1 MKTTFLHATSR
12 SEQAILV
19 WGLVA
24 LVTLLAIPGSVAGAG
39 PADGAAPATVAS
51 LATAASPTTGV
62 QAQTM
67 RQYQFDM
74 VDNQVA
80 LVMKEVDR
88 PVPGANEVLVRV
100 RATSLNRR
108 DLSILQSQ
116 YGGGNP
122 RTGLVPLSDGAGEV
136 IGVGPG
142 VTRFEVGDRV
152 AGIFFARWMDGRPS
166 ALTNASARGG
176 GIDGMLSEMI
186 VSHED
191 GLVEIPEHLSFEEAA
206 TLPCAGVTAWNALF
220 KHGGLAENDF
230 VLLEGTGGVSI
241 FGLQFSV
248 AAGARPII
256 TSSRDEKLVRA
267 RELGAYGTV
276 NYRTNA
282 EWQDEVRAITG
293 GAGVTH
299 VLEVGGRE
307 TLPRAMRALGYGA
320 HIAIIGGLSGFA
332 ANMPLGSFVG
342 RGTSVTG
349 IYVGSRE
356 DFVAMNAFIT
366 EHRLRPVI
374 DRVFTLEDA
383 AAAYEHMASGNHLG
397 KIVIA
402 L

>member
-1 MKTTFLHATSR
+1 MTTGFSQATSR
-12 SEQAILV
+12 LNQVLLAA
-19 WGLVA
+19 GLA
-24 LVTLLAIPGSVAGAG
+24 TLAIPSPAVA
-39 PADGAAPATVAS
+39 
-51 LATAASPTTGV
+51 

-67 RQYQFDM
+67 RQYQFGVFDDE
-74 VDNQVA
+74 VR
-80 LVMKEVDR
+80 LVMKEVAQ
-88 PVPGANEVLVRV
+88 PTPGANEVLVRV

-152 AGIFFARWMDGRPS
+152 AGIFFASWVDGRPS
-166 ALTNASARGG
+166 ARTNASARGG
-176 GIDGMLSEMI
+176 AIDGMLSEMI
-186 VSHED
+186 VGHED
-191 GLVEIPEHLSFEEAA
+191 GLVEIPEHLSFIEAA

-220 KHGGLAENDF
+220 KHGGLVEDDF

-256 TSSRDEKLVRA
+256 TSSSDEKLVRA
-267 RELGAYGTV
+267 REMGAYGTV
-276 NYRTNA
+276 NYRTNT

-293 GAGVTH
+293 NAGVTQ
-299 VLEVGGRE
+299 VLEVGGRD
-307 TLPRAMRALGYGA
+307 TLPKAIRALGYGG

-332 ANMPLGSFVG
+332 NAMPIGSFIG
-342 RGTSVTG
+342 RSVKVTG
-349 IYVGSRE
+349 IYVGSRA
-356 DFVAMNAFIT
+356 DFEAMNAFIT
-366 EHRLRPVI
+366 QHQLRPLV
-374 DRVFTLEDA
+374 DKVFTFDNA
-383 AAAYEHMASGNHLG
+383 PAAYDHMASGNHMG

-402 L
+402 NF

>member
-1 MKTTFLHATSR
+1 MTTGFSQATSR
-12 SEQAILV
+12 LNQVLLAA
-19 WGLVA
+19 GLA
-24 LVTLLAIPGSVAGAG
+24 TLAIPSPAVA
-39 PADGAAPATVAS
+39 
-51 LATAASPTTGV
+51 

-67 RQYQFDM
+67 RQYQFGV
-74 VDNQVA
+74 VDDEVR
-80 LVMKEVDR
+80 LVMKEVAQ
-88 PVPGANEVLVRV
+88 PTPGANEVLVRV

-152 AGIFFARWMDGRPS
+152 AGIFFASWVDGRPS
-166 ALTNASARGG
+166 ARTNASARGG
-176 GIDGMLSEMI
+176 AIDGMLSEMI
-186 VSHED
+186 VGHED
-191 GLVEIPEHLSFEEAA
+191 GLVEIPEHLSFIEAA

-220 KHGGLAENDF
+220 KHGGLVEDDF

-256 TSSRDEKLVRA
+256 TSSSDEKLVRA
-267 RELGAYGTV
+267 REMGAYGTV
-276 NYRTNA
+276 NYRTNT

-293 GAGVTH
+293 NAGVTQ
-299 VLEVGGRE
+299 VLEVGGRD
-307 TLPRAMRALGYGA
+307 TLPKAIRALGYGG

-332 ANMPLGSFVG
+332 NAMPIGSFIG
-342 RGTSVTG
+342 RSVKVTG
-349 IYVGSRE
+349 IYVGSRA
-356 DFVAMNAFIT
+356 DFEAMNAFIT
-366 EHRLRPVI
+366 QHQLRPLV
-374 DRVFTLEDA
+374 DKVFTFDNA
-383 AAAYEHMASGNHLG
+383 PAAYDHMASGNHMG

-402 L
+402 SF

>member
-1 MKTTFLHATSR
+1 MKTGFSPR
-12 SEQAILV
+12 IP
-19 WGLVA
+19 GLGQLTLA
-24 LVTLLAIPGSVAGAG
+24 CGLATLLASPG
-39 PADGAAPATVAS
+39 PAAAA
-51 LATAASPTTGV
+51 
-62 QAQTM
+62 QAGTM
-67 RQYQFDM
+67 RQYQFDV
-74 VDNQVA
+74 VDNEVA
-80 LVMKEVDR
+80 LVMKEVAR

-108 DLSILQSQ
+108 DLSILESQ

-152 AGIFFARWMDGRPS
+152 AGIFFARWIDGKPS
-166 ALTNASARGG
+166 AMTNASARGG
-176 GIDGMLSEMI
+176 AIDGMLSEMI

-191 GLVEIPEHLSFEEAA
+191 GLIEIPEHLTFEEAA
-206 TLPCAGVTAWNALF
+206 TLPCAGLTAWNALF
-220 KHGGLAENDF
+220 KHGGLAEDDF

-256 TSSRDEKLVRA
+256 TSSRDEKLARA

-276 NYRTNA
+276 NYRTNV
-282 EWQDEVRAITG
+282 EWQDEVRAITNDE
-293 GAGVTH
+293 GVVH
-299 VLEVGGRE
+299 VLEVGGEE
-307 TLPRAMRALGYGA
+307 TLPRAMQALGYGA

-332 ANMPLGSFVG
+332 NDMPLGSFVG

-356 DFVAMNAFIT
+356 DFEAMNAFIT
-366 EHRLRPVI
+366 EHRMHPVI
-374 DRVFTLEDA
+374 DRVFPLEEA
-383 AAAYEHMASGNHLG
+383 PAAYDYMASGNHLG

>member
-1 MKTTFLHATSR
+1 MTTGFSQATSR
-12 SEQAILV
+12 LNQVLLAA
-19 WGLVA
+19 GLA
-24 LVTLLAIPGSVAGAG
+24 TLAIPSPAVA
-39 PADGAAPATVAS
+39 
-51 LATAASPTTGV
+51 

-67 RQYQFDM
+67 RQYQFGVFDDE
-74 VDNQVA
+74 VR
-80 LVMKEVDR
+80 LVMKEVAQ
-88 PVPGANEVLVRV
+88 PTPGANEVLVRV

-152 AGIFFARWMDGRPS
+152 AGIFFASWVDGRPS
-166 ALTNASARGG
+166 ARTNASARGG
-176 GIDGMLSEMI
+176 AIDGMLSEMI

-191 GLVEIPEHLSFEEAA
+191 GLVEIPEHLSFIEAA

-220 KHGGLAENDF
+220 KHGGLVEDDF

-256 TSSRDEKLVRA
+256 TSSSDEKLVRA
-267 RELGAYGTV
+267 REMGAYGTV
-276 NYRTNA
+276 NYRTNT

-293 GAGVTH
+293 NAGVTQ
-299 VLEVGGRE
+299 VLEVGGRD
-307 TLPRAMRALGYGA
+307 TLPKAIRALGYGG

-332 ANMPLGSFVG
+332 NAMPIGSFIG
-342 RGTSVTG
+342 RSVQVTG
-349 IYVGSRE
+349 IYVGSRA
-356 DFVAMNAFIT
+356 DFEAMNAFIT
-366 EHRLRPVI
+366 QHQLRPLV
-374 DRVFTLEDA
+374 DKVFTFDNA
-383 AAAYEHMASGNHLG
+383 PAAYDHMASGNHMG

-402 L
+402 SF

>member
-1 MKTTFLHATSR
+1 MKTGFSQATSR
-12 SEQAILV
+12 LNQVLLAA
-19 WGLVA
+19 GLA
-24 LVTLLAIPGSVAGAG
+24 TLAIPSPAVA
-39 PADGAAPATVAS
+39 
-51 LATAASPTTGV
+51 

-67 RQYQFDM
+67 RQYQFGVFDDE
-74 VDNQVA
+74 VR
-80 LVMKEVDR
+80 LVMKEVAQ
-88 PVPGANEVLVRV
+88 PTPGANEVLVRV

-152 AGIFFARWMDGRPS
+152 AGIFFASWVDGRPS
-166 ALTNASARGG
+166 ARTNASARGG
-176 GIDGMLSEMI
+176 AIDGMLSEMI

-191 GLVEIPEHLSFEEAA
+191 GLVEIPEHLSFIEAA

-220 KHGGLAENDF
+220 KHGGLVEDDF

-256 TSSRDEKLVRA
+256 TSSSDEKLVHA
-267 RELGAYGTV
+267 REMGAYGTV
-276 NYRTNA
+276 NYRTNT

-293 GAGVTH
+293 NAGVTQ
-299 VLEVGGRE
+299 VLEVGGRD
-307 TLPRAMRALGYGA
+307 TLPKAIRALGYGG
-320 HIAIIGGLSGFA
+320 HITIIGGLSGFA
-332 ANMPLGSFVG
+332 NAMPIGSFIG
-342 RGTSVTG
+342 RSVKVTG
-349 IYVGSRE
+349 IYVGSRA
-356 DFVAMNAFIT
+356 DFEAMNAFIT
-366 EHRLRPVI
+366 QHQLRPLV
-374 DRVFTLEDA
+374 DKVFTFDNA
-383 AAAYEHMASGNHLG
+383 PAAYDHMASGNHMG

-402 L
+402 SF

>member
-1 MKTTFLHATSR
+1 MKTDFLTSAL
-12 SEQAILV
+12 AI
-19 WGLVA
+19 GLA
-24 LVTLLAIPGSVAGAG
+24 MLLAVT
-39 PADGAAPATVAS
+39 APAAS
-51 LATAASPTTGV
+51 
-62 QAQTM
+62 AQTGTM
-67 RQYQFDM
+67 FQYQFDV

-88 PVPGANEVLVRV
+88 PVAGDNEVLVRV

-136 IGVGPG
+136 VGLGPG
-142 VTRFEVGDRV
+142 VTRWEVGDRV
-152 AGIFFARWMDGRPS
+152 AGIFFERWVDGRPS
-166 ALTNASARGG
+166 AMTNASARGG
-176 GIDGMLSEMI
+176 AIDGMLSELI

-191 GLVEIPEHLSFEEAA
+191 GLVEIPEHLSFAEAA
-206 TLPCAGVTAWNALF
+206 TLPCAGVTAFNALF
-220 KHGGLAENDF
+220 KHGGLEEGDF

-256 TSSRDEKLVRA
+256 TSSRDEKLARA
-267 RELGAYGTV
+267 REMGAYGTV
-276 NYRTNA
+276 NYRTNT

-293 GAGVTH
+293 NEGVTH
-299 VLEVGGRE
+299 VLEVGGEE

-332 ANMPLGSFVG
+332 NDMPLGSFVG
-342 RGTSVTG
+342 RGTRVTG

-356 DFVAMNAFIT
+356 DFEAMNSFIT
-366 EHRLRPVI
+366 EHRLRPII
-374 DRVFTLEDA
+374 DRVFPLEDA
-383 AAAYEHMASGNHLG
+383 AEAYDYMASGSHLG

>member
-1 MKTTFLHATSR
+1 MKTRFLQRASRLEQIVLAT
-12 SEQAILV
+12 
-19 WGLVA
+19 GLAAV
-24 LVTLLAIPGSVAGAG
+24 LAIPG
-39 PADGAAPATVAS
+39 PATGA
-51 LATAASPTTGV
+51 
-62 QAQTM
+62 QAQSM
-67 RQYQFDM
+67 RQYQLDV
-74 VDNQVA
+74 VDGEVA

-88 PVPGANEVLVRV
+88 PVPGAKEVLVRV

-108 DLSILQSQ
+108 DLSILQSR
-116 YGGGNP
+116 YGGGNL

-142 VTRFEVGDRV
+142 VSRFAVGDRV

-166 ALTNASARGG
+166 AMTNASARGG
-176 GIDGMLSEMI
+176 AVDGMLSEMI

-220 KHGGLAENDF
+220 KHGGLSENDF

-256 TSSRDEKLVRA
+256 TSSRDAKLVRA

-282 EWQDEVRAITG
+282 EWQDEVRDITG

-299 VLEVGGRE
+299 VLEVGGQE
-307 TLPRAMRALGYGA
+307 TLPRAMQALGYGA

-332 ANMPLGSFVG
+332 NDMPLGSFVG

-356 DFVAMNAFIT
+356 DFEAMNAFII

-383 AAAYEHMASGNHLG
+383 PAAYDHMASGSHLG
-397 KIVIA
+397 KIVIT

>member
-1 MKTTFLHATSR
+1 MKTGFFQRTSR
-12 SEQAILV
+12 VEQ
-19 WGLVA
+19 VA
-24 LVTLLAIPGSVAGAG
+24 LAGGLATLLAIPG
-39 PADGAAPATVAS
+39 PATGA
-51 LATAASPTTGV
+51 
-62 QAQTM
+62 QAETM
-67 RQYQFDM
+67 RQYQFGV
-74 VDNQVA
+74 VDDEVT

-108 DLSILQSQ
+108 DLSILESQ
-116 YGGGNP
+116 YGGGSP

-136 IGVGPG
+136 ISVGPS
-142 VTRFEVGDRV
+142 VSRFEVGDRV
-152 AGIFFARWMDGRPS
+152 AGIFFSRWVDGRPS

-176 GIDGMLSEMI
+176 AIDGMLSEMI

-191 GLVEIPEHLSFEEAA
+191 GLVEIPAHLTFEEAA
-206 TLPCAGVTAWNALF
+206 TLPCAGLTAWNALF
-220 KHGGLAENDF
+220 KHGGLSEDEF

-256 TSSRDEKLVRA
+256 TSSSDAKLVRA

-276 NYRTNA
+276 NYRTNP
-282 EWQDEVRAITG
+282 EWQDEVRALTG
-293 GAGVTH
+293 DAGVTQ

-307 TLPRAMRALGYGA
+307 TLPRAMQALGYGA
-320 HIAIIGGLSGFA
+320 HIAIIGGLSGSA
-332 ANMPLGSFVG
+332 DPMPLSSFIG
-342 RGTSVTG
+342 RAISVTG

-356 DFVAMNAFIT
+356 DFEAMNAFIT

-374 DRVFTLEDA
+374 DRVFPLEDA
-383 AAAYEHMASGNHLG
+383 LAAYDHMASGSHLG
-397 KIVIA
+397 KIVIG

>member
-1 MKTTFLHATSR
+1 MKTGPYPISGPLTNLAL
-12 SEQAILV
+12 AA
-19 WGLVA
+19 GLA
-24 LVTLLAIPGSVAGAG
+24 TLLVIPN
-39 PADGAAPATVAS
+39 PADA
-51 LATAASPTTGV
+51 
-62 QAQTM
+62 QAETM
-67 RQYQFDM
+67 RQYQFGV
-74 VDNQVA
+74 VDGEVK
-80 LVMKEVDR
+80 LVMKEVAR

-152 AGIFFARWMDGRPS
+152 AGIFFARWVDGRPS
-166 ALTNASARGG
+166 ARTNASARGG
-176 GIDGMLSEMI
+176 AIDGMLSEMI

-220 KHGGLAENDF
+220 KHGGLAEDDF

-256 TSSRDEKLVRA
+256 TSSSDEKLVRA
-267 RELGAYGTV
+267 REMGAYGTV
-276 NYRTNA
+276 NYRTNT

-293 GAGVTH
+293 NAGVTQ
-299 VLEVGGRE
+299 VLEVGGRD
-307 TLPRAMRALGYGA
+307 TLPKAIQALGYGG

-332 ANMPLGSFVG
+332 SAMPIGSFIG
-342 RGTSVTG
+342 RSIKVTG
-349 IYVGSRE
+349 IYVGSRA
-356 DFVAMNAFIT
+356 DFEAMNAFIT
-366 EHRLRPVI
+366 QHRLRPMI
-374 DRVFTLEDA
+374 DKVFTLEDA
-383 AAAYEHMASGNHLG
+383 PAAYDYMASGSHMG

>member
-1 MKTTFLHATSR
+1 MTTGFSQATSR
-12 SEQAILV
+12 LNQVLLAA
-19 WGLVA
+19 GLA
-24 LVTLLAIPGSVAGAG
+24 TLAIPSPAVA
-39 PADGAAPATVAS
+39 
-51 LATAASPTTGV
+51 

-67 RQYQFDM
+67 RQYQFGVFDDE
-74 VDNQVA
+74 VR
-80 LVMKEVDR
+80 LVMKEVAQ
-88 PVPGANEVLVRV
+88 PTPGANEVLVRV

-152 AGIFFARWMDGRPS
+152 AGIFFASWVDGRPS
-166 ALTNASARGG
+166 ARTNASARGG
-176 GIDGMLSEMI
+176 AIDGMLSEMI
-186 VSHED
+186 VGHED
-191 GLVEIPEHLSFEEAA
+191 GLVEIPEHLSFTEAA

-220 KHGGLAENDF
+220 KHGGLVEDDF

-256 TSSRDEKLVRA
+256 TSSSDEKLVHA
-267 RELGAYGTV
+267 REMGAYGTV
-276 NYRTNA
+276 NYRTNT

-293 GAGVTH
+293 NAGVTQ
-299 VLEVGGRE
+299 VLEVGGRD
-307 TLPRAMRALGYGA
+307 TLPKAIRALGYGG

-332 ANMPLGSFVG
+332 NAMPIGSFIG
-342 RGTSVTG
+342 RSVQVTG
-349 IYVGSRE
+349 IYVGSRA
-356 DFVAMNAFIT
+356 DFEAMNAFIT
-366 EHRLRPVI
+366 QHQLRPLV
-374 DRVFTLEDA
+374 DKVFTFDNA
-383 AAAYEHMASGNHLG
+383 PAAYDHMASGNHMG

-402 L
+402 SF

>member
-1 MKTTFLHATSR
+1 MTTGFSQATSR
-12 SEQAILV
+12 LNQVLLAA
-19 WGLVA
+19 GLA
-24 LVTLLAIPGSVAGAG
+24 TLAIPSPAVA
-39 PADGAAPATVAS
+39 
-51 LATAASPTTGV
+51 

-67 RQYQFDM
+67 RQYQFGVFDDE
-74 VDNQVA
+74 VR
-80 LVMKEVDR
+80 LVMKEVAQ
-88 PVPGANEVLVRV
+88 PTPGANEVLVRV

-152 AGIFFARWMDGRPS
+152 AGIFFASWVDGRPS
-166 ALTNASARGG
+166 ARTNASARGG
-176 GIDGMLSEMI
+176 AIDGMLSEMI

-191 GLVEIPEHLSFEEAA
+191 GLVEIPEHLSFIEAA

-220 KHGGLAENDF
+220 KHGGLVEDDF

-256 TSSRDEKLVRA
+256 TSSSDEKLVHA
-267 RELGAYGTV
+267 REMGAYGTV
-276 NYRTNA
+276 NYRTNT

-293 GAGVTH
+293 NAGVTQ
-299 VLEVGGRE
+299 VLEVGGRD
-307 TLPRAMRALGYGA
+307 TLPKAIRALGYGG

-332 ANMPLGSFVG
+332 NAMPIGSFIG
-342 RGTSVTG
+342 RSIKVTG
-349 IYVGSRE
+349 IYVGSRANFE
-356 DFVAMNAFIT
+356 AMNAFIT
-366 EHRLRPVI
+366 QHQLRPLV
-374 DRVFTLEDA
+374 DKVFTFDNA
-383 AAAYEHMASGNHLG
+383 PAAYDHMASGNHMG

-402 L
+402 SF

>member
-1 MKTTFLHATSR
+1 MKTNFFRRTSR
-12 SEQAILV
+12 FQQVVRAGTL
-19 WGLVA
+19 A
-24 LVTLLAIPGSVAGAG
+24 TLLASP
-39 PADGAAPATVAS
+39 DPATGA
-51 LATAASPTTGV
+51 
-62 QAQTM
+62 QAETM
-67 RQYQFDM
+67 RQYQFGM
-74 VDNQVA
+74 VDAEVA

-108 DLSILQSQ
+108 DLSILESQ
-116 YGGGNP
+116 YGGGSP

-136 IGVGPG
+136 IGEGPG

-152 AGIFFARWMDGRPS
+152 AGIFFARWIDGSRS

-176 GIDGMLSEMI
+176 AIDGMLSEMI

-191 GLVEIPEHLSFEEAA
+191 GLVRIPEHLTYEEAA
-206 TLPCAGVTAWNALF
+206 TLPCAGLTAWNALF
-220 KHGGLAENDF
+220 KHGDLSEDDF

-256 TSSRDEKLVRA
+256 TSSSDAKLVRA

-276 NYRTNA
+276 NYRTNL
-282 EWQDEVRAITG
+282 EWQDEVRDITDD
-293 GAGVTH
+293 AGVTQ

-320 HIAIIGGLSGFA
+320 HIAIIGGLSGS
-332 ANMPLGSFVG
+332 ANDMPLGSFIG

-356 DFVAMNAFIT
+356 DFEAMNAFISQ
-366 EHRLRPVI
+366 HRLRPII
-374 DRVFTLEDA
+374 DRVFSFEDA
-383 AAAYEHMASGNHLG
+383 PAAYEHMASGSHLG

>member
-1 MKTTFLHATSR
+1 MKTSFSQRTSR
-12 SEQAILV
+12 LQRVTLAAGMAGWL
-19 WGLVA
+19 A
-24 LVTLLAIPGSVAGAG
+24 TLLAIPGSAMLLAIPGPAAGA
-39 PADGAAPATVAS
+39 
-51 LATAASPTTGV
+51 

-67 RQYQFDM
+67 RQYQFDV
-74 VDNQVA
+74 VDGGVA

-122 RTGLVPLSDGAGEV
+122 RIGLVPLSDGAGEV

-142 VTRFEVGDRV
+142 VSRFEVGDRV

-176 GIDGMLSEMI
+176 AIDGMLSEMI

-191 GLVEIPEHLSFEEAA
+191 GLVEIPAHLTFEEAA
-206 TLPCAGVTAWNALF
+206 TLPCAGLTAWNALF
-220 KHGGLAENDF
+220 KHGGLSEDDF

-256 TSSRDEKLVRA
+256 TSSSDAKLVRA

-276 NYRTNA
+276 NYRTNT

-293 GAGVTH
+293 DAGVTH

-320 HIAIIGGLSGFA
+320 HIAIIGGLSGS
-332 ANMPLGSFVG
+332 ANAMPLGSFIG
-342 RGTSVTG
+342 RGTRVTG

-356 DFVAMNAFIT
+356 DFEAMNAFIT
-366 EHRLRPVI
+366 EHRLRPII

-383 AAAYEHMASGNHLG
+383 PAAYNHMASGSHLG

>member
-1 MKTTFLHATSR
+1 
-12 SEQAILV
+12 
-19 WGLVA
+19 
-24 LVTLLAIPGSVAGAG
+24 
-39 PADGAAPATVAS
+39 
-51 LATAASPTTGV
+51 
-62 QAQTM
+62 M
-67 RQYQFDM
+67 RQYQFGVFDDE
-74 VDNQVA
+74 VR
-80 LVMKEVDR
+80 LVMKEVAQ
-88 PVPGANEVLVRV
+88 PTPGANEVLVRV

-152 AGIFFARWMDGRPS
+152 AGIFFASWVDGRPS
-166 ALTNASARGG
+166 ARTNASARGG
-176 GIDGMLSEMI
+176 AIDGMLSEMI

-191 GLVEIPEHLSFEEAA
+191 GLVEIPEHLSFIEAA

-220 KHGGLAENDF
+220 KHGGLVEDDF

-256 TSSRDEKLVRA
+256 TSSSDEKLVRA
-267 RELGAYGTV
+267 REMGAYGTV
-276 NYRTNA
+276 NYRTNT

-293 GAGVTH
+293 NAGVTQ
-299 VLEVGGRE
+299 VLEVGGRD
-307 TLPRAMRALGYGA
+307 TLPKAIRALGYGG

-332 ANMPLGSFVG
+332 NAMPIGSFIG
-342 RGTSVTG
+342 RSIKVTG
-349 IYVGSRE
+349 IYVGSRA
-356 DFVAMNAFIT
+356 DFEAMNAFIT
-366 EHRLRPVI
+366 QHQLRPLV
-374 DRVFTLEDA
+374 DKVFTFDNA
-383 AAAYEHMASGNHLG
+383 PAAYDHMASGNHMG

-402 L
+402 SF

>member
-1 MKTTFLHATSR
+1 MNSHASPKTSR
-12 SEQAILV
+12 VEK
-19 WGLVA
+19 VA
-24 LVTLLAIPGSVAGAG
+24 LAGWLALLLATPGPVSGA
-39 PADGAAPATVAS
+39 
-51 LATAASPTTGV
+51 

-67 RQYQFDM
+67 RQYQFDV
-74 VDNQVA
+74 VDGAVSLA
-80 LVMKEVDR
+80 MKEVER

-152 AGIFFARWMDGRPS
+152 AGIFFASWVDGRPS
-166 ALTNASARGG
+166 ARTNASARGG
-176 GIDGMLSEMI
+176 AIDGMLSEMI

-191 GLVEIPEHLSFEEAA
+191 GLVEIPEHLSFIEAA

-220 KHGGLAENDF
+220 KHGGLVEDDF

-256 TSSRDEKLVRA
+256 TSSSDEKLVHA
-267 RELGAYGTV
+267 REMGAYGTV
-276 NYRTNA
+276 NYRTNT

-293 GAGVTH
+293 NAGVTQ
-299 VLEVGGRE
+299 VLEVGGRD
-307 TLPRAMRALGYGA
+307 TLPKAIRALGYGG

-332 ANMPLGSFVG
+332 NAMPIGSFIG
-342 RGTSVTG
+342 RSIKVTG
-349 IYVGSRE
+349 IYVGSRA
-356 DFVAMNAFIT
+356 DFEAMNAFIT
-366 EHRLRPVI
+366 QHQLRPLV
-374 DRVFTLEDA
+374 DKVFTFDNA
-383 AAAYEHMASGNHLG
+383 PAAYDHMASGNHMG

-402 L
+402 SF